1 MNEDEDGPFVEVATI
16 DPALIPDGVHIA
28 MIVDFVSSPIV
39 SQDLRTYLEDEGM
52 TGVQFYDIPMSGDP
66 DAPAPI
72 WKPGVR
78 R

>member
-1 MNEDEDGPFVEVATI
+1 
-16 DPALIPDGVHIA
+16 